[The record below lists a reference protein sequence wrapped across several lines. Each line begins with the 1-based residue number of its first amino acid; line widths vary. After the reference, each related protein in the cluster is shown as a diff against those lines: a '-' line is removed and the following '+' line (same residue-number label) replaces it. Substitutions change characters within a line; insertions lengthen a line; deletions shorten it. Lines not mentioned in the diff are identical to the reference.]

1 MASSVLDGRDL
12 IKFITAGAA
21 NLREHAQVVND
32 LNVFPIPDG
41 DTGENMSMTMEG
53 GIGAFDGYYNESSI
67 GETSSKIAS
76 GMLMNARG
84 NSGVILSQL
93 FAGIAEGLKDKKTAS
108 ITDLANAL
116 KMGVDRAYKAVVNPT
131 EGTILTVARETSE
144 FVSSRIKSE
153 DSTASLMTDTLREM
167 KDSLDRTPQL
177 LSVLKE
183 AGVVDSGGAGLYY
196 IVEGIYRTL
205 SGEDLPEERNAP
217 FSKAPSGSAPAQK
230 KLDFEKFTEFDVMK
244 YGYCTEC
251 LLRLQTTKIELSS
264 FKLDQLIN
272 FLKTIGDSI
281 VAFQNGTIVKIHVH
295 TLTPGIVL
303 DYCQKYGEFLTIKI
317 ENMTLEH
324 NESTVINN
332 FKAHEEIV
340 KAEKKAKRK
349 QFATVAVANGEGI
362 RKTYSDLG
370 ADYVIDGGQS
380 KNPST
385 EDFIHAFDEVN
396 AQTIFVLP
404 NNSNIILAARQAAD
418 LYTKADVRVIDSRT
432 IGDGYAALT
441 MLSYDSGDS
450 DAIVRNFTE
459 AMEGV
464 QTGEVSIAVRDAK
477 LGGIEIHAGDYIG
490 FCAKDMLSCDRK
502 RIEAAKKLAEALK
515 AGEHEFMI
523 VIYGVATGEDE
534 RKEFHASMKEL
545 FPRLELY
552 EIDGG
557 QEVYDYL
564 LILE

>member
-1 MASSVLDGRDL
+1 MTSNVLDGKDL

-41 DTGENMSMTMEG
+41 DTGENMSMTIEG
-53 GIGAFDGYYNESSI
+53 GIGSFYDFNESSI
-67 GETSSKIAS
+67 GETSSRIAS

-93 FAGIAEGLKDKKTAS
+93 FAGIADGLKDKKTAS
-108 ITDLANAL
+108 VIDLANAL

-131 EGTILTVARETSE
+131 EGTILTVARETSD
-144 FVSSRIKSE
+144 FVSSRIST
-153 DSTASLMTDTLREM
+153 DSNTESLMTDTLREM

-196 IVEGIYRTL
+196 IVEGICRTL
-205 SGEDLPEERNAP
+205 RGEDLPHEKGLP
-217 FSKAPSGSAPAQK
+217 FSSAPIGAAPAQK
-230 KLDFEKFTEFDVMK
+230 KLDFSKFTEFDVMK

-251 LLRLQTTKIELSS
+251 LLRLQTSKIELSS
-264 FKLDQLIN
+264 FKIDHLIE

-340 KAEKKAKRK
+340 KAEKQAIRK
-349 QFATVAVANGEGI
+349 KYATVAVANGKGI
-362 RKTYSDLG
+362 MKTFSDLG
-370 ADYVIDGGQS
+370 ADCVIDGGQS
-380 KNPST
+380 KNPSS
-385 EDFIHAFDEVN
+385 EDFIKTFDKVN

-404 NNSNIILAARQAAD
+404 NNANIILAAKQAAD
-418 LYTKADVRVIDSRT
+418 LYKKAQVHVIDSKT

-441 MLSYDSGDS
+441 MLSYDSDDS
-450 DAIVRNFTE
+450 EEIVKNFTA

-477 LGGIEIHAGDYIG
+477 LNGIEIHTGDYIG
-490 FCAKDMLSCDRK
+490 FCAKDMLSCDEK
-502 RIEAAKKLAEALK
+502 RIESAKKLAVALK
-515 AGEHEFMI
+515 AGLHEFMI
-523 VIYGVATGEDE
+523 IIYGAATGENE
-534 RKEFHASMKEL
+534 RKDFHTAMKEL
-545 FPRLELY
+545 FPKLELY

-564 LILE
+564 LILQ

>member
-1 MASSVLDGRDL
+1 MASNVLDGRDL

-41 DTGENMSMTMEG
+41 DTGVNMSMTIDG
-53 GIGAFDGYYNESSI
+53 GIGAFDDCNDSSI

-93 FAGIAEGLKDKKTAS
+93 FAGIADSLKDKKTAS
-108 ITDLANAL
+108 VTDLANAL

-144 FVSSRIKSE
+144 FVSSRVNTE
-153 DSTASLMTDTLREM
+153 GSTESLMTDTLREM
-167 KDSLDRTPQL
+167 RDSLDRTPQL

-196 IVEGIYRTL
+196 IVEGICRTL
-205 SGEDLPEERNAP
+205 SGEDLPGERDVP
-217 FSKAPSGSAPAQK
+217 FSAAPAGAAPAQK
-230 KLDFEKFTEFDVMK
+230 KLDFSKFTEFDVMK

-251 LLRLQTTKIELSS
+251 LLRLQSTKIELSS
-264 FKLDQLIN
+264 FKIDHLID

-362 RKTYSDLG
+362 KKTFQDLG
-370 ADYVIDGGQS
+370 ADCVIDGGQT
-380 KNPST
+380 KNPSA
-385 EDFIHAFDEVN
+385 EDFIKAFDEVN
-396 AQTIFVLP
+396 AETIFVLP
-404 NNSNIILAARQAAD
+404 NNANIILAAKQAAE
-418 LYTKADVRVIDSRT
+418 LYKKADIRVIDSRT

-441 MLSYDSGDS
+441 MLSYDSNDS
-450 DAIVRNFTE
+450 DEITRNFTE

-464 QTGEVSIAVRDAK
+464 KTGEVSIAVRDAK
-477 LGGIEIHAGDYIG
+477 LNGIEIHTGDYIG
-490 FCAKDMLSCDRK
+490 FCAKDMLACDKK
-502 RIEAAKKLAEALK
+502 RIEAAKKLAHSLH

-523 VIYGVATGEDE
+523 IIYGTATGGEE
-534 RKEFHASMKEL
+534 RQDFHKAMQESYPK
-545 FPRLELY
+545 LELY

-564 LILE
+564 LILQ

>member
-1 MASSVLDGRDL
+1 MAGSVLDGRDL

-41 DTGENMSMTMEG
+41 DTGVNMSMTIDG
-53 GIGAFDGYYNESSI
+53 GIGAFDDCNENSI

-93 FAGIAEGLKDKKTAS
+93 FAGIADSLKDKKTAS
-108 ITDLANAL
+108 VIDLANAL

-144 FVSSRIKSE
+144 FVSSRVNDE
-153 DSTASLMTDTLREM
+153 GSTESLMTDTLREM

-205 SGEDLPEERNAP
+205 SGEDLPGEREVP
-217 FSKAPSGSAPAQK
+217 FSTAPAGAAPAQK
-230 KLDFEKFTEFDVMK
+230 KLDFSKFTEFDVMK

-251 LLRLQTTKIELSS
+251 LLRLQTSKIELSS
-264 FKLDQLIN
+264 FKIDNLID

-303 DYCQKYGEFLTIKI
+303 DYCQKYGEFLTLKI

-340 KAEKKAKRK
+340 KAEKKAERKRY
-349 QFATVAVANGEGI
+349 ATVAVASGDGI
-362 RKTYSDLG
+362 RKTFQDLG
-370 ADYVIDGGQS
+370 ADCVIDGGQT
-380 KNPST
+380 KNPSA
-385 EDFIHAFDEVN
+385 EDFIRAFDEVN
-396 AQTIFVLP
+396 AETIFVLP
-404 NNSNIILAARQAAD
+404 NNSNIILAARQAAA
-418 LYTKADVRVIDSRT
+418 LYTKADIRVIDSRT

-441 MLSYDSGDS
+441 MLSYDSNDTEE
-450 DAIVRNFTE
+450 ITRNFTE

-464 QTGEVSIAVRDAK
+464 QTGEVSIAVRDAR
-477 LGGIEIHAGDYIG
+477 LGGIEIHTGDYIG
-490 FCAKDMLSCDRK
+490 FCGKDMLACDSR
-502 RIEAAKKLAEALK
+502 RIEAAKKLADSLH
-515 AGEHEFMI
+515 AGDHEFMI
-523 VIYGVATGEDE
+523 IIYGAATGETE
-534 RKEFHASMKEL
+534 RQDFHAAMKERY
-545 FPRLELY
+545 PKLELY
-552 EIDGG
+552 EIDGR
-557 QEVYDYL
+557 QDVYDYL
-564 LILE
+564 LILQ

>member
-41 DTGENMSMTMEG
+41 DTGVNMSMTIDG
-53 GIGAFDGYYNESSI
+53 GIGAFDGTGESSI

-93 FAGIAEGLKDKKTAS
+93 FAGIADSLKDKKTAS
-108 ITDLANAL
+108 VIDLANAL

-144 FVSSRIKSE
+144 FVSSRVNTE
-153 DSTASLMTDTLREM
+153 GSTESLMTATLKEM
-167 KDSLDRTPQL
+167 RDSLDRTPEL

-196 IVEGIYRTL
+196 IVEGICRTL
-205 SGEDLPEERNAP
+205 SGEDLPGERETP
-217 FSKAPSGSAPAQK
+217 FSTAPLGAAPPQK
-230 KLDFEKFTEFDVMK
+230 KLDFSKFTEFDVMK

-251 LLRLQTTKIELSS
+251 LLRLQSSKIELSS
-264 FKLDQLIN
+264 FKIDHLID

-303 DYCQKYGEFLTIKI
+303 DYCQKYGEFLTLKI

-332 FKAHEEIV
+332 FQAYQEIV
-340 KAEKKAKRK
+340 KAEKKAERKRY
-349 QFATVAVANGEGI
+349 ATVAVANGDGI
-362 RKTYSDLG
+362 KKTFQDLG
-370 ADYVIDGGQS
+370 ADCVIDGGQT
-380 KNPST
+380 KNPSA
-385 EDFIHAFDEVN
+385 EDFIRAFDEVN
-396 AQTIFVLP
+396 AETIFVLP
-404 NNSNIILAARQAAD
+404 NNSNIILAAKQAAE
-418 LYTKADVRVIDSRT
+418 LYQKADIRVIGSKT

-441 MLSYDSGDS
+441 MLSYDSNDTEE
-450 DAIVRNFTE
+450 ITRNFTE

-477 LGGIEIHAGDYIG
+477 LGGIEIHTGDYIG
-490 FCAKDMLSCDRK
+490 FCGKDMLACDRK
-502 RIEAAKKLAEALK
+502 RIEAAKKLADSLN
-515 AGEHEFMI
+515 AGQHEFMI
-523 VIYGVATGEDE
+523 ILYGKSIEGEE
-534 RKEFHASMKEL
+534 RKDFHRSMKERY
-545 FPRLELY
+545 PKLELY

-564 LILE
+564 LILQ